1 MAAAVQR
8 ITASTELNRVA
19 TGSTPVVVNSNNLE
33 SAVQRPAWTAHYNPN
48 ASTHQLAAE
57 LAYGIIMNHPF
68 AVGNNRTAFLAANE
82 FLRGA
87 GVNAFVDAVPQNAT
101 EAIQAIA
108 VLLRFW
114 LEKVVHIP
122 RRRNSE

>member
-8 ITASTELNRVA
+8 ITASVVTELKRVA

-68 AVGNNRTAFLAANE
+68 ADGNKRTAFLAANCS
-82 FLRGA
+82 A
-87 GVNAFVDAVPQNAT
+87 A
-101 EAIQAIA
+101 QA
-108 VLLRFW
+108 
-114 LEKVVHIP
+114 
-122 RRRNSE
+122 